1 MSTSTRAD
9 RPQSAPSPPQ
19 GVGVGLRSNQR
30 INHMEPTQLRLSPRC
45 CARTRSATSCQSPA
59 MPNGRCRLH
68 GGKSPGAPKGNRHSL
83 KHGRFTAKAI
93 ERRRMVSALVRS
105 MRETAEMV

>member
-1 MSTSTRAD
+1 M
-9 RPQSAPSPPQ
+9 QSRMPM
-19 GVGVGLRSNQR
+19 
-30 INHMEPTQLRLSPRC
+30 HLSPRC

-68 GGKSPGAPKGNRHSL
+68 GGTNPGAPKGNQHRF
-83 KHGRFTAKAI
+83 KHGRFKAEAI

-105 MRETAEMV
+105 MRETADMVE